1 MEARETNISL
11 VESMTTDDKG
21 KGSICSAKET
31 ATCENSQPAGTPPSE
46 IARLISEQKFQCM
59 CVPKEKVDAVNIE
72 LKKLGA
78 TPCPLVECE
87 KKADEKPAETTK
99 PPTENRGGEKCVNLF
114 VLFSPEKFVEAITA
128 AKEGDTD

>member
-1 MEARETNISL
+1 MNID
-11 VESMTTDDKG
+11 EKG
-21 KGSICSAKET
+21 KGVVISARES
-31 ATCENSQPAGTPPSE
+31 ANCENPQPAGTPPSE
-46 IARLISEQKFQCM
+46 IARLISERKFQCG
-59 CVPKEKVDAVNIE
+59 CVPRERVDEVNIE

-78 TPCPLVECE
+78 KPCPLVECE

-128 AKEGDTD
+128 AKEGDMD